1 MVLRAAQTI
10 RTTVNSFHILNYS
23 MDNRIIE
30 GGSKIMNDAALIR
43 EIEMKYPNT
52 AGLVVLKK
60 EGLFMSGILMDIT
73 RLIRFI
79 FFR

>member
-1 MVLRAAQTI
+1 MFLWFCVPRKTI

-52 AGLVVLKK
+52 AGW
-60 EGLFMSGILMDIT
+60 
-73 RLIRFI
+73 
-79 FFR
+79 